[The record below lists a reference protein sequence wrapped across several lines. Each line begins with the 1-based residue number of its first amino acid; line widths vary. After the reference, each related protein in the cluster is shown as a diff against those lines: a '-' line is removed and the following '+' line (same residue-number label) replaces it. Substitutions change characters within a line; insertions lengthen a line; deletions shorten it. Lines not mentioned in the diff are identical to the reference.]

1 MALILEPARPAELDD
16 ARSLM
21 RAFLAWHRARHVE
34 DIDLVERYFDQ
45 AAFDAEL
52 AGLPGKYARP
62 QGRLFIAYVDGKPA
76 GCVALRDLK
85 HGVCEMKRM
94 FVPDAFRGQGIGRAL
109 AKRIVAEAKEAGY
122 RIMRLDT
129 SRRQGEAMRLYES
142 MGFLRIAP
150 YYDVTE
156 DVKDWLVFFELALP

>member
-34 DIDLVERYFDQ
+34 DNDQVERYFDQ
-45 AAFDAEL
+45 SAFDAEL
-52 AGLPGKYARP
+52 ASLPGKYARP

-156 DVKDWLVFFELALP
+156 DVKDWLVFFELVLQ

>member
-122 RIMRLDT
+122 RTMRLDT

>member
-52 AGLPGKYARP
+52 ASLPGKYARP
-62 QGRLFIAYVDGKPA
+62 HGRLFIAYVDGKPA

-122 RIMRLDT
+122 RTMRLDT
-129 SRRQGEAMRLYES
+129 SRRQGEAMRLYEAWAS
-142 MGFLRIAP
+142 CASRRTTM
-150 YYDVTE
+150 
-156 DVKDWLVFFELALP
+156 